1 MVFDGNLGVLTVAQ
15 QQRVNEGVPVGCF
28 IVVSFMRYI
37 SFDIP
42 LLVLIFLF
50 PHPPFDSSFSFFLGS
65 VFFFKIVA
73 TLRARAKG
81 NFLGRKGGGG
91 GGQVSVWMAASCSFS
106 EECAGQGARKNR
118 PLGKIT

>member
-1 MVFDGNLGVLTVAQ
+1 MEIWGFYGGT
-15 QQRVNEGVPVGCF
+15 QRVNEGVPVGCF

-42 LLVLIFLF
+42 LLVLFFLF
-50 PHPPFDSSFSFFLGS
+50 PHPPFDSFYLFFFL
-65 VFFFKIVA
+65 VLYFFFKIVA

-91 GGQVSVWMAASCSFS
+91 GQVSVWMAVSCSFS

-118 PLGKIT
+118 PLGK